1 MINETIE
8 EKIEKLREKL
18 NKSIENQEDYDVI
31 YKLSTD
37 LDELIVEYYKQK
49 KEINLDQRE
58 NIC

>member
-49 KEINLDQRE
+49 IEINLAQRE

>member
-37 LDELIVEYYKQK
+37 LDELIVEYYKK
-49 KEINLDQRE
+49 KIEINLAQRE